1 MLKGK
6 SNIASEDMIEKSTN
20 DWSIVAMV
28 DTNTKNQND
37 TETDDED
44 FVMTST
50 QISNNDGE
58 EKRDSPTYDDIEK
71 ALEGKEIPASENIA
85 STSTPMAE
93 PETVKDI
100 KKKVMPDADNIA
112 KKVVKKADP
121 EGQGSKAKPKKVA
134 KKADPEGQGDKAKP
148 KMVTKKADPEGQGGT
163 GKPKKVQK
171 KADPEG
177 QGDKAKPKKVAKKT
191 DPGGKAIKETAEGEM
206 VQKPTETPKEL
217 TDKGSEKEISQ
228 EKQENPSAP
237 DDAIEVTKT
246 FKANK
251 PSGEVE
257 SKKDGSKVVN
267 KAPKSSFV
275 AAKAEKVTKKAD
287 KILTEAVVPLKMHR
301 KVESAKDRLKFIQE
315 LRRYDGTWIECCID
329 SCKKWRY
336 MPDVKDPSQVN

>member
-148 KMVTKKADPEGQGGT
+148 KMVTKKADP
-163 GKPKKVQK
+163 
-171 KADPEG
+171 
-177 QGDKAKPKKVAKKT
+177 
-191 DPGGKAIKETAEGEM
+191 GGKAIKETAEGEM

-267 KAPKSSFV
+267 KAPKNSFV

-315 LRRYDGTWIECCID
+315 LRRNDGTWIECCID

>member
-121 EGQGSKAKPKKVA
+121 EGQG
-134 KKADPEGQGDKAKP
+134 
-148 KMVTKKADPEGQGGT
+148 
-163 GKPKKVQK
+163 
-171 KADPEG
+171 
-177 QGDKAKPKKVAKKT
+177 DKAKPKKVAKKT

-267 KAPKSSFV
+267 KAPKNSFV

-315 LRRYDGTWIECCID
+315 LRRNDGTWIECCID

>member
-134 KKADPEGQGDKAKP
+134 KK
-148 KMVTKKADPEGQGGT
+148 
-163 GKPKKVQK
+163 
-171 KADPEG
+171 
-177 QGDKAKPKKVAKKT
+177 T

-267 KAPKSSFV
+267 KAPKNSFV

-315 LRRYDGTWIECCID
+315 LRRNDGTWIECCID